1 MKRKREKKAFNVMT
15 EKTRIYSRCVL
26 GNKKN
31 EAGRAEETA
40 KDEKEEEEEFG
51 WERRWKDIIIII

>member
-31 EAGRAEETA
+31 EAEQRTRKKKRRNLDGKEGGR
-40 KDEKEEEEEFG
+40 
-51 WERRWKDIIIII
+51 ISSS

>member
-1 MKRKREKKAFNVMT
+1 MT

-31 EAGRAEETA
+31 EAEQRRLRRTRKKRRRNLDVKEGGR
-40 KDEKEEEEEFG
+40 
-51 WERRWKDIIIII
+51 ISSS